1 MIKIERIDTW
11 GFEHAIRGMRA
22 PMQSWEKS
30 DTGYKCDVSKNGS
43 CNGCAFKYDWCGNE
57 PEFTIG
63 PNDLSLM
70 QKLYKAGTEHRK
82 FMRQIFVSMDITA
95 PLYWWKQAD
104 QYRINVTTNS
114 TSTMHKIAAKE
125 FCLEDF
131 STEHLYSDN
140 LELFKDII
148 NCLNADRE
156 LYLSDNHDNAEE
168 KKNDW
173 WQMIQML
180 PSSYNQL
187 RTVTMTYENVANIVH
202 QRSHHKLDEWRE
214 FCNVMIR
221 SLPYFDDI
229 IDPDGG
235 VSK

>member
-1 MIKIERIDTW
+1 MIKIERIETW
-11 GFEHAIRGMRA
+11 GFEHAIRGMRS
-22 PMQSWEKS
+22 PLQSWWKS
-30 DTGYKCDVSKNGS
+30 DTIKCYANGS
-43 CNGCAFKYDWCGNE
+43 CPGICKNNSCGLC
-57 PEFTIG
+57 IG

-131 STEHLYSDN
+131 STEHLYFDN
-140 LELFKDII
+140 LEFFKDII
-148 NCLNADRE
+148 TCLNADRE

-168 KKNDW
+168 KKEDW

-187 RTVTMTYENVANIVH
+187 RTVTMNYENVANIVN

-214 FCNVMIR
+214 FCNVMVR
-221 SLPYFDDI
+221 ELPYFDSI
-229 IDPDGG
+229 IDQDEG

>member
-11 GFEHAIRGMRA
+11 GFEHAIRGMRN
-22 PMQSWEKS
+22 PLNSWEKS
-30 DTGYKCDVSKNGS
+30 DSIKCYTNRNCPGICKNNTCGLCIGS
-43 CNGCAFKYDWCGNE
+43 
-57 PEFTIG
+57 
-63 PNDLSLM
+63 NDLSLM

-148 NCLNADRE
+148 TCLNGDRE
-156 LYLSDNHDNAEE
+156 LYLSDNHDNPEE
-168 KKNDW
+168 KKEDW

-187 RTVTMTYENVANIVH
+187 RTVTMNYENVANIVH

-214 FCNVMIR
+214 FCEVMVR
-221 SLPYFDDI
+221 ELPYFDSI
-229 IDPDGG
+229 IDPDEG